1 MAKLVTTGAMLQCS
15 FGTAPTSL
23 AVADPTRPKCGNML
37 MATIQDMASG
47 TNIPTFGMCQ
57 SIANPQVQT
66 ATSAAMGTL
75 TPQPCIP
82 AITSAWTPGS
92 AQMKVKNTPALTDS
106 CTCSCMWNGIISIKN
121 PGNAAKA
128 NVK

>member
-1 MAKLVTTGAMLQCS
+1 
-15 FGTAPTSL
+15 
-23 AVADPTRPKCGNML
+23 
-37 MATIQDMASG
+37 
-47 TNIPTFGMCQ
+47 MCQ

-75 TPQPCIP
+75 TPQPCVP
-82 AITSAWTPGS
+82 AIVSAWTPGS

-106 CTCSCMWNGIISIKN
+106 CTCSCMWNGTISIKN